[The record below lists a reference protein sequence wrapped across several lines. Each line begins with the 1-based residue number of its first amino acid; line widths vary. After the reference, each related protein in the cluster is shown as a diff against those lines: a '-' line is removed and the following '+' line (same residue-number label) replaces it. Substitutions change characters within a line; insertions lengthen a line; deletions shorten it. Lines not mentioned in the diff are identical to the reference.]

1 MSRPPIYRHITR
13 SPSTCSLFAYSPD
26 PAAPT
31 LEKSWPTAATESATP
46 SRSLF
51 LRQVT
56 KPKNP
61 ACWLSVSNNRPQA
74 TSDQKYIGTQTEYE
88 MTSYGT
94 SGSRVGRSDSSASSA
109 APPNIGTDSRP
120 CNNPGCRHEVPF
132 GAATNLDDSPT
143 ASDNREMVQ
152 SSGLDS
158 QRGGDDS
165 RAATPSNLR
174 ADISTSN
181 LVSGGSECSYTGPR
195 ANSREE
201 LLKTKMPPLF
211 SPAAGQGVFTP
222 LSHARLEKL
231 EDTEKDEHTER
242 NESITAVPPSPGFS
256 PSSTPQK
263 FTWSHTLPR
272 GAKVP
277 EVQQSPEQGAKK
289 SWGKSATVPRYQHQR
304 FSPYPSPSKSKYK
317 LGAHGSSIAL
327 AVIPPVKGLG
337 GLKFDGSSAGATY
350 SGPGLSAAV
359 DINRRGRPAGKS
371 KSHGKST
378 AVSDSNTLTKEQMKE
393 VVVVSLSVYSFKKRA
408 NLSSSPP
415 GPRGFAVNVRI
426 NWSTMFIDPCS
437 KSSRRQIS
445 PRSTS
450 QRALTGTFAM
460 DDSTSLLQINVTMPA
475 LFFRIVIKVT
485 AAVQH
490 ILSWT
495 IGTQFVILVKATMS
509 LAVGL
514 ILFVLGKLGLEHLVQ
529 VEYR

>member
-13 SPSTCSLFAYSPD
+13 SPSTHSLFAYSPD
-26 PAAPT
+26 PASPT
-31 LEKSWPTAATESATP
+31 LEQSRPTAATESVIP
-46 SRSLF
+46 SRALF
-51 LRQVT
+51 PRQVT

-61 ACWLSVSNNRPQA
+61 ACWLSASNNRPQA
-74 TSDQKYIGTQTEYE
+74 TTHQKYIGTQTEYE

-94 SGSRVGRSDSSASSA
+94 SGPRVGRSDSSASSA

-120 CNNPGCRHEVPF
+120 YNNPGHHEVSF

-143 ASDNREMVQ
+143 ASDNRKMAQ

-158 QRGGDDS
+158 QRGEDDS

-181 LVSGGSECSYTGPR
+181 LVSGGSERSYTGPR
-195 ANSREE
+195 ASSREE

-222 LSHARLEKL
+222 LSHARLEKMW
-231 EDTEKDEHTER
+231 DTEKDEHAQR
-242 NESITAVPPSPGFS
+242 NESITAVPLSPGFS
-256 PSSTPQK
+256 PSSTPRK

-272 GAKVP
+272 GAEVP

-359 DINRRGRPAGKS
+359 DINQRGRPAGKS

-378 AVSDSNTLTKEQMKE
+378 MVSDSNPLTKKQMKE
-393 VVVVSLSVYSFKKRA
+393 VAVIGLSVYTFKKRA

-415 GPRGFAVNVRI
+415 GPRRFAVNLRI
-426 NWSTMFIDPCS
+426 NWSTMFIDPYS

-445 PRSTS
+445 PSSTS
-450 QRALTGTFAM
+450 QRVITGALAM

-475 LFFRIVIKVT
+475 LFFCIAMKVT

-490 ILSWT
+490 ILSST
-495 IGTQFVILVKATMS
+495 VGTQFVILVKAMMS

-514 ILFVLGKLGLEHLVQ
+514 ILFVLSKLGLEHLVQ